1 MTEPFRPPDPG
12 ARNCRAHY
20 RSEYPVLERPGFR
33 SAVVEGAVRDCSDTG
48 VRVAVTKPMPQEF
61 SLQPRDRLSGEVRFH
76 DDEVQA
82 REGR

>member
-1 MTEPFRPPDPG
+1 M
-12 ARNCRAHY
+12 
-20 RSEYPVLERPGFR
+20 
-33 SAVVEGAVRDCSDTG
+33 VEGAVRDCSDTG

-76 DDEVQA
+76 DDKVQA